1 MNTYRYE
8 DLEVG
13 HSESFSVKVTE
24 EALDM
29 FKTITGD
36 VNPLHNNDDYAK
48 ARDYKGRVA
57 YGMLTAS
64 YLSTLAGVY
73 LPGENSLIHS
83 VKTKFSKPVYPGD
96 TLQIE
101 GTIEE
106 MNDTFKLIVVKV
118 VIKNQNKEKVL
129 KGEMQIGV
137 L

>member
-36 VNPLHNNDDYAK
+36 VNPLHNNDNYAK